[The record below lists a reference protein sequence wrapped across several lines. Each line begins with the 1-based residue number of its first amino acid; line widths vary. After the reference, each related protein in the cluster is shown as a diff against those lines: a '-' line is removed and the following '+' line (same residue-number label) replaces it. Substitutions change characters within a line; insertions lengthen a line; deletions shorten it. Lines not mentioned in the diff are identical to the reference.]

1 MNSVIT
7 KEGDMQEKTH
17 MKQRSP
23 LILIIIIIIINQKK
37 KYNNNNNN
45 NNNNKKVEM
54 KYCTITEH
62 LSIKLTD
69 REIKSVF
76 LWYF

>member
-23 LILIIIIIIINQKK
+23 LIYILLIIIINHKK
-37 KYNNNNNN
+37 NIYNIN

-54 KYCTITEH
+54 KYCTN
-62 LSIKLTD
+62 
-69 REIKSVF
+69 
-76 LWYF
+76 